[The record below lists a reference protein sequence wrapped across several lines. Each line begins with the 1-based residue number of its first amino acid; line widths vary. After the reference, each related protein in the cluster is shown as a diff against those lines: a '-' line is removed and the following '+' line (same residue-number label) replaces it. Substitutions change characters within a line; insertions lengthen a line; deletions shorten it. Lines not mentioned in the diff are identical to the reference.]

1 VLAVAACSDSPPPPT
16 TASTFDPFAT
26 LASSGGPAPAP
37 VAALAIGNCFD
48 ADNFTPGALID
59 LHGVRLVDCA
69 QPHQHEV
76 YAVVRDP
83 DPPES
88 PFPGDSAMA
97 SFANDQCLAVFE
109 AAIGVA
115 YADSNLDFAPVAIDE
130 TAWRDGDRNIICA
143 AHDTNFEEVTGS
155 RVTTT
160 TAPPTSSSSLASES
174 G

>member
-1 VLAVAACSDSPPPPT
+1 
-16 TASTFDPFAT
+16 
-26 LASSGGPAPAP
+26 
-37 VAALAIGNCFD
+37 
-48 ADNFTPGALID
+48 
-59 LHGVRLVDCA
+59 
-69 QPHQHEV
+69 
-76 YAVVRDP
+76 
-83 DPPES
+83 
-88 PFPGDSAMA
+88 MA